1 MATTT
6 ATTAPNP
13 PLYIGFQFP
22 FQKGPT
28 GFPAQAT
35 DNDLIQ
41 QALVQLIMTGRGERI
56 MRPEVGSNAFGFV
69 FESTGATLATLLQT
83 EIRNVITKYEP
94 RVILQNV
101 QVQVNAATSLSP
113 SLVIVTI
120 YYIVVINQSSQSVQ
134 ITMGGP

>member
-1 MATTT
+1 
-6 ATTAPNP
+6 
-13 PLYIGFQFP
+13 
-22 FQKGPT
+22 
-28 GFPAQAT
+28 
-35 DNDLIQ
+35 
-41 QALVQLIMTGRGERI
+41 